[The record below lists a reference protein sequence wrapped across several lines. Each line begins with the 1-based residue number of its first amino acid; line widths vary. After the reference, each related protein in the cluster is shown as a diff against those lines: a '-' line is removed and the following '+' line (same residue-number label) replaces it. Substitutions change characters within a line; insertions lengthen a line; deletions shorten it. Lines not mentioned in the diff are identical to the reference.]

1 MQEENKKKA
10 IQIKSAFG
18 YTNEDNPYGDNKLEE
33 PFIWKKKLEMSEDF
47 YKDMEKEQDN
57 NKIIK

>member
-47 YKDMEKEQDN
+47 
-57 NKIIK
+57 